1 MRKSYF
7 IILFFIFFQIVFS
20 KEYGINQ
27 LYNMVL
33 KNNYDIKKSLNLI
46 NIANEKFNSAKSG
59 YLPSLTLNSRFTRIG
74 VIPEINIPGM
84 EGIKFMTP
92 NSFSSSL
99 NLSYTLWDWGLRHE
113 QMAIEKIGIKSEKIN
128 LEILKKNLKFKLI
141 QSIMNLFMLE
151 DTIDIFNENLKIM
164 KSIETIVRKRY
175 ENGYIPEHQLLQIQL
190 RIKDLESNLIDLV
203 KKKKELYN
211 NIKKVIGINEDF
223 KVKRFVTN
231 KNIFNLNPDDA
242 MKIAKQKRVELKIL
256 YLQKEILSKTK
267 KILKKSKY
275 PMLSASLIGELKNGI
290 MPDVEALKTNWNVSL
305 NLFYNIFD
313 GGKTKHDIKAVKYQ
327 IDSLNNSIDKMIFE
341 IKLNLLKLF
350 QQYQLVRKEYVLS
363 KKKIEISDKALRLT
377 RKSFDK
383 LLANYLDVLNAQNNF
398 LLTKSSYLNM
408 KYALEFLNLSLRYEI
423 GRDLMEIS
431 EVK

>member
-1 MRKSYF
+1 MKKNIF
-7 IILFFIFFQIVFS
+7 IILFFIFFQIVFA

-27 LYNMVL
+27 LYNLVL

-46 NIANEKFNSAKSG
+46 NIANEKLYSAKSG

-74 VIPEINIPGM
+74 VIPEISIPGM

-99 NLSYTLWDWGLRHE
+99 NLSYTLWDWGMRHD
-113 QMAIEKIGIKSEKIN
+113 QIDIEKIGIKSEKIN
-128 LEILKKNLKFKLI
+128 LEILKKNLKFKLL
-141 QSIMNLFMLE
+141 QSVMNLFMLE

-164 KSIETIVRKRY
+164 KSIESIVKKQY
-175 ENGYIPEHQLLQIQL
+175 ERGYIPEHQLLQIQL
-190 RIKDLESNLIDLV
+190 RIKDLESNLIDFV
-203 KKKKELYN
+203 KKKEELYN

-223 KVKRFVTN
+223 KVKRFVSN
-231 KNIFNLNPDDA
+231 KDVLNLTLDSA
-242 MKIAKQKRVELKIL
+242 MKIAKQKRVELKVL
-256 YLQKEILSKTK
+256 YLQKEILNKTK

-290 MPDVEALKTNWNVSL
+290 MPDVEALKTNWNISL
-305 NLFYNIFD
+305 NLFFNIFD
-313 GGKTKHDIKAVKYQ
+313 GGKTKHDIKTLKYQ
-327 IDSLNNSIDKMIFE
+327 IDSLDNSIDKMIFE

-350 QQYQLVRKEYVLS
+350 QQYQLVSKEYVLS

-377 RKSFDK
+377 RQSFNE
-383 LLANYLDVLNAQNNF
+383 LHANYLDVLNAQNNF

-408 KYALEFLNLSLRYEI
+408 KYGIEFLNLNLRYEI
-423 GRDLMEIS
+423 GSNLMEIS
-431 EVK
+431 EEK